1 VAAGKAIAT
10 TGGHADPTNGWA
22 RKFPADPGP
31 AEGVVNSVE
40 EARAAV
46 RQRYKDG
53 SDTIKITATGGV
65 LSIAKS
71 GSNPQFTEEEIR
83 AIVSTARDYGFK
95 VAAHAHGA
103 EGIKRAVR
111 GGVDTIEHGTFL
123 DDEGI
128 RMMVAKGTYLV
139 PTIYV
144 GDYYTEGDKLRAQDK
159 QDDYTANQRGKFLA
173 AVGRAHKQGVKIAVG
188 VDLGGYMTDPKVFV
202 REMAVLVEAGFTPM
216 EAIQAGT
223 RVGAELLRWDD
234 RLGTVQAGKLADLVA
249 VSGNPLE
256 DMKALESVSFVM
268 VNGRVAKKPGDMA
281 GLGGTLTN

>member
-1 VAAGKAIAT
+1 MSSAQ
-10 TGGHADPTNGWA
+10 PM
-22 RKFPADPGP
+22 PAPHPDAP
-31 AEGVVNSVE
+31 
-40 EARAAV
+40 
-46 RQRYKDG
+46 
-53 SDTIKITATGGV
+53 
-65 LSIAKS
+65 
-71 GSNPQFTEEEIR
+71 
-83 AIVSTARDYGFK
+83 
-95 VAAHAHGA
+95 
-103 EGIKRAVR
+103 
-111 GGVDTIEHGTFL
+111 
-123 DDEGI
+123 
-128 RMMVAKGTYLV
+128 
-139 PTIYV
+139 YV
-144 GDYYTEGDKLRAQDK
+144 
-159 QDDYTANQRGKFLA
+159 
-173 AVGRAHKQGVKIAVG
+173 VG